1 MQFSPARTMAL
12 ALMAL
17 LVSSAVFAQ
26 LPAPPRLPRP
36 QGPQEPSQTPPSANL
51 NVYLRTE
58 GGRPLADDVS
68 PMVRI
73 SSRESGAPLASFPT
87 RAGDAWVFTGLAA
100 GGEYEVEVTANGY
113 LPEKQSV
120 TIPNI
125 PGATA
130 SVIVF
135 LRLADKQLLF
145 RRPGGQFVLA
155 PKPAKEIQHALKDL
169 QSGRIAS
176 ARKHAEKALKLAPGN
191 PYVQYVMGMTFMLSN
206 QFAQAKPYLEN
217 SVSIDPGEAPSL
229 AALGTARL
237 QLGDVLGAVEVLQK
251 AVQLDAKSW
260 KAEWLL
266 ASADLGVRKY
276 ADARDHA
283 ERALKIGKQ
292 EARPVQLI
300 LGKALAGLGERE
312 AAASAFE
319 TFAKQ
324 FPSNPEAAKARR
336 WAEMLRQPQPPLV
349 PSPQPGTGPNAGVS
363 SPVRLAESSA
373 ASGVSPQPPVEVP
386 PSPNWA
392 PPDIDAVRPFVV
404 STATCPVRQVLTQAG
419 KHAEEFVNGLQ
430 EFSAKED
437 FQKVEL
443 KNGNNL
449 KNVSEDRFEYLV
461 FIDRASPEAFDVQE
475 IRQRNSQPVGLP
487 GKITDEGAPALA
499 LAFHPVV
506 QKNLDW
512 ECEGLGTWDGQA
524 AWVIHFAQKPKAPN
538 VLSWFY
544 GPSGSYPVALKGR
557 AWISERSYQVLH
569 LDSDLVSPIAAIDLK
584 RLHDSI
590 DYRPVRFR
598 EHNVRLW
605 LPQTVD
611 TYIQYQGHFWHFYHR
626 YSDFKLFWV
635 GASQKISQP
644 KEETQRQQ

>member
-1 MQFSPARTMAL
+1 MQFSPARTIAL

-17 LVSSAVFAQ
+17 LFPAAASAQ
-26 LPAPPRLPRP
+26 LPRP
-36 QGPQEPSQTPPSANL
+36 QGPQETSQTPPSANL

-58 GGRPLADDVS
+58 GGQPLADDVS

-73 SSRESGAPLASFPT
+73 SSPESGAPLASFPT

-113 LPEKQSV
+113 LPTNQSV

-130 SVIVF
+130 SVIIF
-135 LRLADKQLLF
+135 LRPADKDLLF
-145 RRPGGQFVLA
+145 RRPAGQFVLA

-191 PYVQYVMGMTFMLSN
+191 PYVQYVMGMTFMLSH
-206 QFAQAKPYLEN
+206 QFAQAKPYLEH
-217 SVSIDPGEAPSL
+217 SVSIDPQEAPSL
-229 AALGTARL
+229 TALGTARL
-237 QLGDVLGAVEVLQK
+237 QLGDARGAAEVLQK
-251 AVQLDAKSW
+251 AIQLDAKSW

-266 ASADLGVRKY
+266 ASADLGVKKY

-283 ERALKIGKQ
+283 EHALKLGKQ

-300 LGKALAGLGERE
+300 LGKALAELGERE
-312 AAASAFE
+312 EAARAFE

-324 FPSNPEAAKARR
+324 FPSNSEAAKARH
-336 WAEMLRQPQPPLV
+336 WAEILRQPLPPPV
-349 PSPQPGTGPNAGVS
+349 PNPQPEIGPNAGVS
-363 SPVRLAESSA
+363 PPVPLAESSA
-373 ASGVSPQPPVEVP
+373 AKTAFSPQPPVEVP

-392 PPDIDAVRPFVV
+392 PPDIDAVRPFVI
-404 STATCPVRQVLTQAG
+404 STATCPLRQVLARAG
-419 KHAEEFVNGLQ
+419 KHAEEFVNALQ

-437 FQKVEL
+437 FQRVEL

-449 KNVSEDRFEYLV
+449 KSVSEDRFEYLV

-475 IRQRNSQPVGLP
+475 IRQRDSQPAGLP
-487 GKITDEGAPALA
+487 GKVIDEGAPALA

-506 QKNLDW
+506 KKNLDW

-524 AWVIHFAQKPKAPN
+524 AWVVHFAQKPKAPN

-544 GPSGSYPVALKGR
+544 GPSGSSR
-557 AWISERSYQVLH
+557 RS
-569 LDSDLVSPIAAIDLK
+569 I
-584 RLHDSI
+584 
-590 DYRPVRFR
+590 
-598 EHNVRLW
+598 
-605 LPQTVD
+605 
-611 TYIQYQGHFWHFYHR
+611 
-626 YSDFKLFWV
+626 
-635 GASQKISQP
+635 
-644 KEETQRQQ
+644 